1 MRKKLKCLLKD
12 IKSKMQDKAKI
23 GFIRNVHNYSSYI
36 LSRQRETALVF
47 GLEQHA
53 PKRFKWIYTEFDQ
66 F

>member
-36 LSRQRETALVF
+36 LFRQRETALIF
-47 GLEQHA
+47 GLEQHV
-53 PKRFKWIYTEFDQ
+53 PKRFK
-66 F
+66 